1 MNKAELV
8 TVVQNSTD
16 GEISKACA
24 ERAVEAVLDGIKS
37 GIKNDQSVQLVGFGT
52 FSVSH
57 RAARMGVNPQT
68 GEKIQIQASNSVKF
82 KPGSALKAIV

>member
-1 MNKAELV
+1 MNKSELV
-8 TVVQNSTD
+8 TVVQNSVGGD
-16 GEISKACA
+16 ISKACA

-57 RAARMGVNPQT
+57 RAARMGVNPRT
-68 GEKIQIQASNSVKF
+68 GEGIQIQASNAVKF

>member
-8 TVVQNSTD
+8 TVVENSVGGD
-16 GEISKACA
+16 ISKACA

-57 RAARMGVNPQT
+57 RAARMGVNPRT

>member
-1 MNKAELV
+1 MNKSELV
-8 TVVQNSTD
+8 TVVQNSVGGD
-16 GEISKACA
+16 ISKACA

-57 RAARMGVNPQT
+57 RAARMGVNPRT
-68 GEKIQIQASNSVKF
+68 GEAIQIQASNAVKF